1 MPLYLYL
8 FIIPLFNLSSSY
20 QGDSYSI
27 RNDPQDNMNISIDM
41 RFFVTML
48 IFLLVFYT

>member
-1 MPLYLYL
+1 MSLYLYL
-8 FIIPLFNLSSSY
+8 FIIPLSKISSSY
-20 QGDSYSI
+20 QGDSYSS

-48 IFLLVFYT
+48 IMDILY